1 MHTRGGQIMAEGH
14 RKRLREK
21 FLKVGINGLTTEEV
35 LENLLTYCIPR
46 KDTAEI
52 ARTLLNRFGS
62 IKKILH
68 ADYEQLL
75 NIPGL
80 GPTSLD
86 TLYFLLQFITKYDFK
101 QEIARYFKTTHDK
114 GCFLIAKYG
123 LIKHEQLIAMY
134 FDKDERLID
143 DIVICSGD
151 LKYVPIDIPRIKKEY
166 RKCNAD
172 HVVLAHNHP
181 SGLALPST
189 LDMINTARMM
199 IDFKKDRLNLS
210 DHIIFEAGDF
220 VSLTDSDVFQKYLAM
235 MT

>member
-1 MHTRGGQIMAEGH
+1 MAEGH

-21 FLKVGINGLTTEEV
+21 FLKVGIRGLTTEEV

-62 IKKILH
+62 IKKIMY

-75 NIPGL
+75 NVPGL
-80 GPTSLD
+80 GPTSVE
-86 TLYFLLQFITKYDFK
+86 TLYFLMQFMTKYDFK
-101 QEIARYFKTTHDK
+101 EEIARYFKTTKDK
-114 GCFLIAKYG
+114 GYYLIAKYG

-151 LKYVPIDIPRIKKEY
+151 LKYVPIDVPRIKKEY
-166 RKCNAD
+166 KRCHAD
-172 HVVLAHNHP
+172 HMVLAHNHP

-199 IDFKKDRLNLS
+199 ADFKRERMIFS
-210 DHIIFEAGDF
+210 DHIIFEPADF
-220 VSLTDSDVFQKYLAM
+220 VSFKDSGLLEQCLAM
-235 MT
+235 QI

>member
-1 MHTRGGQIMAEGH
+1 MAEGH

-62 IKKILH
+62 IKKIMQ

-75 NIPGL
+75 NIPNL
-80 GPTSLD
+80 GPTSIE
-86 TLYFLLQFITKYDFK
+86 TLYFLMQFMSKYNFK
-101 QEIARYFKTTHDK
+101 EEIGRYLKTTSDK
-114 GCFLIAKYG
+114 GYFLVAKYG
-123 LIKHEQLIAMY
+123 LAKHEQLIAMY

-151 LKYVPIDIPRIKKEY
+151 FKYVPIDVPRMKREY
-166 RKCNAD
+166 RRCNAD
-172 HVVLAHNHP
+172 HMVLAHNHP
-181 SGLALPST
+181 SGLAIPST
-189 LDMINTARMM
+189 LDIINTERL
-199 IDFKKDRLNLS
+199 INDFKKERLVIS
-210 DHIIFEAGDF
+210 DHIVFESTDF
-220 VSLTDSDVFQKYLAM
+220 SSFSDTKSLKSELDMLK
-235 MT
+235 